1 MAQHGEAQGPASTS
15 SCSVACWHHSP
26 ALVERHHR
34 PESRRPGA
42 FFACLAMPLLTR
54 RSHMPLRYDRLYLYR
69 GYHGCPSYCWLR
81 IYTAPDR
88 TVVIATEVDDNPGTS
103 MTNMAAH
110 LATEVTRTFG
120 LPLDALVWIEHY
132 PARRVIGGHPRL
144 PASFDL
150 VTFTWTPLGLRA
162 PQWRRVSKE
171 QVEALMGQR
180 LAPQSVAVPRIS
192 RRQEAR

>member
-1 MAQHGEAQGPASTS
+1 
-15 SCSVACWHHSP
+15 
-26 ALVERHHR
+26 
-34 PESRRPGA
+34 
-42 FFACLAMPLLTR
+42 
-54 RSHMPLRYDRLYLYR
+54 MPLRYDRLYLYR

-110 LATEVTRTFG
+110 LATEVTPTFG